1 MKILVILLIL
11 SFYCEI
17 VMSADPKEE
26 YKKIQRDLSLHK
38 KKLENVE
45 KKELSV
51 INELNK
57 VQSELV
63 EIEKNLVNQRKRIQ
77 NINAMI
83 SKVEKDIKVYSTSL
97 EMEQT
102 RLKKRLRAIQR
113 HDPLRDITLLIISGS
128 DVLQTVRAIRY
139 LKDISNL
146 DYKLILAYKGSLKT
160 LAIEQTEL
168 KRLHDELK
176 KEEKKLVNIEED
188 LAQKK
193 EERERLLLNVR
204 KEKKSFEKM
213 IADLQ
218 DASNR
223 LQKLIQETERREREL
238 RQKKKAQSKSGE
250 KEESSDDSNFQKYKG
265 KLPWPVEGTVVTH
278 YGSQV
283 DPIFNLPVFRS
294 GINIKTPS
302 GVTIKSVHEGKVVYA
317 SEFKGYGQLVIISH
331 GGGYHTLYGN
341 LSKITVRNGAD
352 VKEHQAIGESGE
364 SKNTGSTGLY
374 FEIRYKG
381 KPLDPLQWLKRG

>member
-1 MKILVILLIL
+1 MKILIILLIL
-11 SFYCEI
+11 SISLET
-17 VMSADPKEE
+17 SAADPKEE
-26 YKKIQRDLSLHK
+26 YRKIQRDLNVHK

-45 KKELSV
+45 KKEKSV

-57 VQSELV
+57 VQAELS
-63 EIEKNLVNQRKRIQ
+63 EIEKNLANQRKRIK
-77 NINAMI
+77 NINASI
-83 SKVEKDIKVYSTSL
+83 SSVEKDIKVYSSSL
-97 EMEQT
+97 EREQT

-113 HDPLRDITLLIISGS
+113 QDTTKDTALLIISGS

-146 DYKLILAYKGSLKT
+146 DYKLVLAYKGSLKA

-168 KRLHDELK
+168 KKLNEELK
-176 KEEKKLVNIEED
+176 REEKKLVKIEED

-193 EERERLLLNVR
+193 QEREKLLVDVR

-223 LQKLIQETERREREL
+223 MQRLIQETERREREL
-238 RQKKKAQSKSGE
+238 RQKKKAQTKQGE
-250 KEESSDDSNFQKYKG
+250 KEDTSDDSNFPNFKG
-265 KLPWPVEGTVVTH
+265 KLPWPVEGTVITQ

-283 DPIFNLPVFRS
+283 DPIFNLPMFRS
-294 GINIKTPS
+294 GINIKTPAGAS
-302 GVTIKSVHEGKVVYA
+302 IKSVHEGKVVYA
-317 SEFKGYGQLVIISH
+317 EEFKGYGKLVIISH
-331 GGGYHTLYGN
+331 GGGYHSLYGN
-341 LSKITVRNGAD
+341 LSRITVKNGAD
-352 VKEHQAIGESGE
+352 VKENQVVGEAGE
-364 SKNTGSTGLY
+364 SKNIGSTGLY

-381 KPLDPLQWLKRG
+381 KPLDPQQWLRKR